1 MPAKFELIAPCF
13 FGCEST
19 ANFELRRI
27 GAEDI
32 RVSDGRLTFKGGAE
46 MIAAANLNLRTVER
60 VMLLLN
66 TYTATTFDELFDG
79 VYSIHWEELLP
90 ADAAFPVTGS
100 SLNSQLSSVPLP
112 NPETSVVLRSSP
124 STYTRSSLALLSRT
138 TEISIQSPVQISMS
152 LNL

>member
-1 MPAKFELIAPCF
+1 MKYDLIAPCY
-13 FGCEST
+13 FGTES
-19 ANFELRRI
+19 AAAFDFKRI

-32 RVSDGRLTFKGGAE
+32 AVTDGRVAFRGGPDI
-46 MIAAANLNLRTVER
+46 IAAANLWSRCAER
-60 VMLLLN
+60 VLILLK
-66 TYTATTFDELFDG
+66 TYKAVTFDELFDG
-79 VYSIHWEELLP
+79 VSAIPWEELLP

-124 STYTRSSLALLSRT
+124 STYTRSSLTLLSRT